1 MVKCA
6 SPADRNF
13 PLDNIVCTHTFI
25 RTNQTSTG
33 PYNAVG
39 PYRSTMSTAT
49 KKALQG
55 GEFLIR
61 ESAPQDIFIPEEF
74 NEEQGMIAQTAIDFL
89 AAEVWPNLD
98 RIDSMEAGLMPK
110 ILEKAGELGLLGIS
124 IPEEYGG
131 FGKDFVT
138 GMLVTEKTGAG
149 HSYSVAMAAHTGIG
163 TLPLLYYGNAEQKAK
178 YMPKLATGEWK
189 ACYCLTEPG
198 SGSDANSGKTKA
210 VLSPDGK
217 HYILNGQKMW
227 ITNGGFADLFT
238 VFAKIDDDE
247 NLTAFLVEKDFGGI
261 TLNPEE
267 KKMGIKGSSTRQVF
281 FNDCK
286 VPVENMLS
294 ERQNGFKIAV
304 NILNIGRI
312 KLAGAALGGA
322 KAVVDQS
329 VKYANERIQF
339 GKPISAFGAIRQ
351 KLADQASYCYV
362 VESATYRCSYDMEQ
376 AIEALEASGAD
387 HSKALLKGVEQ
398 YAAEAAILKVA
409 GSECLDYV
417 CDEGVQIYGGMGYSA
432 ESPVERAYRDSRI
445 NRIFEGT
452 NEINRMLTVDM
463 LLKRAMKGQLDLL
476 GPAQAVAGEL
486 MGIPDFAEP
495 DDSLLGEEKRMVANF
510 KKAVLMSAGGAAQK
524 LGLELG
530 KHQETLMHIADIVID
545 TYLAES
551 VLLRTLK
558 LAELKGAANVAEQ
571 IAMCQLYIHD
581 AADRILKYAKEAV
594 NNFAEGDERQAMLM
608 GAKRFSKNTNLNT
621 AELRKVVAKK
631 MIAEG
636 KYCY

>member
-1 MVKCA
+1 M
-6 SPADRNF
+6 ADT
-13 PLDNIVCTHTFI
+13 TH
-25 RTNQTSTG
+25 
-33 PYNAVG
+33 
-39 PYRSTMSTAT
+39 
-49 KKALQG
+49 KALQG

-61 ESAPQDIFIPEEF
+61 ESGPQDIFIPEEF
-74 NEEQGMIAQTAIDFL
+74 NEEQGMIAQTALDFL
-89 AAEVWPNLD
+89 AAEVWPHLD
-98 RIDSMEAGLMPK
+98 RIDSMEEGLMPA

-163 TLPLLYYGNAEQKAK
+163 TLPILYYGTAEQKAK
-178 YMPKLATGEWK
+178 YIPKLATGEWK

-198 SGSDANSGKTKA
+198 SGSDANSAKTKA
-210 VLSPDGK
+210 VLSADGK

-227 ITNGGFADLFT
+227 ITNGGFADVFT

-247 NLTAFLVEKDFGGI
+247 NLSAFIVEKDFGGI

-286 VPVENMLS
+286 VPVENLLS

-351 KLADQASYCYV
+351 KLADQATYCYV
-362 VESATYRCSYDMEQ
+362 VESATYRCSHDMER
-376 AIEALEASGAD
+376 AIEELKATGAD
-387 HSKALLKGVEQ
+387 HAKALLKGVEQ

-476 GPAQAVAGEL
+476 GPAQAVAQEL
-486 MGIPDFAEP
+486 MGIPDFPEP
-495 DDSLLGEEKRMVANF
+495 DDSLLADEKRMVANF
-510 KKAVLMSAGGAAQK
+510 KKAVLMTAGGAAQK
-524 LGLELG
+524 LGLELA
-530 KHQETLMHIADIVID
+530 KHQETLMHIADITID

-558 LAELKGAANVAEQ
+558 LAEMKGADNVKEQ
-571 IAMCQLYIHD
+571 VAMCRLYIHD
-581 AADRILKYAKEAV
+581 AADRIHKWAKEAV

-608 GAKRFSKNTNLNT
+608 GAKRFSKNTNINT
-621 AELRKVVAKK
+621 AELRKLVAKK

-636 KYCY
+636 KYGF